1 MNGAAELAGFFSAH
15 AVWSVSDG
23 EAFVPIYG
31 MQHAKTGR
39 SMERLALDLLE
50 DAVSAG
56 HQRLAENPHKAECA
70 VLIYDG
76 RIPWDGEKLDAL
88 IVEFREFAVPANAM
102 VLAIPYTP
110 LSRDH
115 EFVVH
120 RPAVLQLP
128 DHLESQAPEI
138 FEAFFAG
145 VTQHDKGAAVWRE
158 HMRQEA

>member
-1 MNGAAELAGFFSAH
+1 MNGAAELAGFFTAH

-23 EAFVPIYG
+23 ETLVPIYG
-31 MQHAKTGR
+31 MQHMETGR
-39 SMERLALDLLE
+39 SMERLALDRLE
-50 DAVSAG
+50 DGVAAG
-56 HQRLAENPHKAECA
+56 HQRLSENPHKAECG

-88 IVEFREFAVPANAM
+88 IVEFREFAEPDNVM

-110 LSRDH
+110 LTAQH

-128 DHLESQAPEI
+128 HHLEGQAPEI

-145 VTQHDKGAAVWRE
+145 VTQHDKGAAVWSE